1 MRRMQK
7 PLLRARHRQPQQQQL
22 VVVRLLL
29 VPLLLLS
36 PLWLDRAPAVE
47 AFPDWTDCPSVCHCK
62 WTSGKKSALCPDAG
76 LTSLP
81 ANLDPDMQV
90 IDLTGNRIS
99 RLPADTFKSAA
110 LVNLQKVFLR
120 NAGLRSVDPRAFD
133 DMRILVEIDLA
144 DNYVTSL
151 EPHTFAGNE
160 RLKILVL
167 SGNPLKRLKSH
178 QFPLLQHLRTLE
190 LQRCRLQEVHPLAF
204 QRLPALETLRLDSN
218 ELTSLEPATISGLRR
233 LKTLSLDNNAWSCD
247 CHLRDFCLLLTYGS
261 SSRLYSQS
269 LHCSQ
274 PARLQDRRWED
285 LRAHEFAC
293 EPTVLLPTTIIQQE
307 INGNVSLSCLTT
319 GDPEPEV
326 WWQLNGSPV
335 NGTGRRQS
343 IDDITPSGGMVVY
356 STSLE
361 TRRGLIERWSNLTIY
376 NASDIDAGEYT
387 CHARNVAGVARN
399 TVTVSIPRVFSAPT
413 LSQADDWLL
422 WISLAGGGTVALGV
436 SATVVVTVLCVCSTT
451 QLRRRNRKRAKVKLQ
466 PSTSF
471 GDQEKKLLDLSV
483 TTTTT
488 TTSSQP
494 TSQQNML
501 EAASPE
507 SPLTHQEDCINHYH
521 QQQLLQHHQA
531 EYDLVTDGSP
541 MAEHMPDCPMGAAES
556 NNVRYE
562 YLGRH
567 RFIDE
572 SCWPSVGTLA
582 RRCSSS
588 SNAQGAATGASR
600 VILASTGVVASS
612 MVLESPR
619 NNGSDSGKPPSMSSS
634 SQERC
639 PLAVA
644 TGSFSPS
651 NVLLV
656 RPCPTH
662 EQRGSET
669 DAGSG
674 AAGDGGR
681 HVEPCY
687 PDLLDIAR
695 TYAAIPERYFLV
707 SPDPGA
713 IASSAQAKATMT
725 TTSIQLQ
732 SNRPNVAGAE
742 LESPYDNM
750 GPRITANGTGCDSA
764 ASQLAED
771 NESTAVAPLIQP
783 PPEFVSL

>member
-7 PLLRARHRQPQQQQL
+7 PLLRARHRQPPQQL

-29 VPLLLLS
+29 VSLLALLS
-36 PLWLDRAPAVE
+36 PLWLDRPPAVE

-204 QRLPALETLRLDSN
+204 QRLPALETLSSGSSAFALYTFARHAISTTQRKREREGKEHGVEEEGGKTPARLDSN

-343 IDDITPSGGMVVY
+343 IDDITPSG
-356 STSLE
+356 
-361 TRRGLIERWSNLTIY
+361 
-376 NASDIDAGEYT
+376 
-387 CHARNVAGVARN
+387 
-399 TVTVSIPRVFSAPT
+399 
-413 LSQADDWLL
+413 
-422 WISLAGGGTVALGV
+422 
-436 SATVVVTVLCVCSTT
+436 
-451 QLRRRNRKRAKVKLQ
+451 
-466 PSTSF
+466 
-471 GDQEKKLLDLSV
+471 
-483 TTTTT
+483 
-488 TTSSQP
+488 
-494 TSQQNML
+494 
-501 EAASPE
+501 
-507 SPLTHQEDCINHYH
+507 
-521 QQQLLQHHQA
+521 
-531 EYDLVTDGSP
+531 
-541 MAEHMPDCPMGAAES
+541 
-556 NNVRYE
+556 
-562 YLGRH
+562 
-567 RFIDE
+567 
-572 SCWPSVGTLA
+572 
-582 RRCSSS
+582 
-588 SNAQGAATGASR
+588 
-600 VILASTGVVASS
+600 
-612 MVLESPR
+612 
-619 NNGSDSGKPPSMSSS
+619 
-634 SQERC
+634 
-639 PLAVA
+639 
-644 TGSFSPS
+644 
-651 NVLLV
+651 
-656 RPCPTH
+656 
-662 EQRGSET
+662 
-669 DAGSG
+669 
-674 AAGDGGR
+674 
-681 HVEPCY
+681 
-687 PDLLDIAR
+687 
-695 TYAAIPERYFLV
+695 
-707 SPDPGA
+707 
-713 IASSAQAKATMT
+713 
-725 TTSIQLQ
+725 
-732 SNRPNVAGAE
+732 
-742 LESPYDNM
+742 
-750 GPRITANGTGCDSA
+750 
-764 ASQLAED
+764 
-771 NESTAVAPLIQP
+771 
-783 PPEFVSL
+783 